1 MTHSLLKDSE
11 GNPIS
16 IVKTDVDVITI
27 YATVFVTFDNSN
39 PNLVYIG
46 MPTSNSL
53 VNYLIGG
60 STAPTGAF
68 SLNDVFLVNA
78 KLGTTSNASWTA
90 DTSNKQRKTNVLR
103 FGTTVG
109 NGQVKFLEFANVFS
123 LEFPYNSVFNGQSY
137 EGVSLGVGDGV
148 KDTFDLPS
156 ANIKGEGLALKVN
169 GLNNNQLVKE
179 ISLGRFRGIRDFE
192 TTFVD
197 GTYHTSISGD
207 GSKVITAGSASPY
220 CFVFEKIGYSFVQV
234 LSPLVTVPVT
244 GCCISDDGL
253 LIALSHSVT
262 PFLSLFEWD
271 GLSWNPKSVPTI
283 VGSATC
289 VSISTDKSVI
299 AIGGASIRSYDYI
312 NSVLTPRP
320 IPSQNITDGFHIKL
334 NSDGTILAVTGR
346 PSPFLYVYDWVG
358 GVWVRRPNVPSPL
371 ADGGSGDGIGMSND
385 GIKVGMTSYM
395 GSVFYIWNGSSWT
408 KLTSPSFLGAPQCM
422 TMSYDGL
429 YCAIGTNNSSGSGMT
444 HIFQWVGSSWVNMNV
459 VASGGMPKDVCIPK
473 NNSVVFFNCMNSSYN
488 APTRPRFFMGL
499 PFTVIKFSTPPAI
512 GDVITAD
519 YTVDGIHK
527 TNQYVI
533 DVSFAIQ
540 FGEGS

>member
-1 MTHSLLKDSE
+1 MNLKNKVNIHNRFDIEVRDAKTGLIKKTFTSYNIVLNQMYTRLCGGLSYFVNIHFGSSTGTLSATRTSLFSHLGTKAAVDEEIVKAIPLSIWKRKIVLNPEEFVGSTISEVGIAFGATNTNLVTHSLLKDSE

-320 IPSQNITDGFHIKL
+320 IPSQNITDEI
-334 NSDGTILAVTGR
+334 GR
-346 PSPFLYVYDWVG
+346 AHV
-358 GVWVRRPNVPSPL
+358 
-371 ADGGSGDGIGMSND
+371 
-385 GIKVGMTSYM
+385 
-395 GSVFYIWNGSSWT
+395 
-408 KLTSPSFLGAPQCM
+408 
-422 TMSYDGL
+422 
-429 YCAIGTNNSSGSGMT
+429 
-444 HIFQWVGSSWVNMNV
+444 
-459 VASGGMPKDVCIPK
+459 
-473 NNSVVFFNCMNSSYN
+473 
-488 APTRPRFFMGL
+488 
-499 PFTVIKFSTPPAI
+499 
-512 GDVITAD
+512 
-519 YTVDGIHK
+519 
-527 TNQYVI
+527 
-533 DVSFAIQ
+533 
-540 FGEGS
+540 